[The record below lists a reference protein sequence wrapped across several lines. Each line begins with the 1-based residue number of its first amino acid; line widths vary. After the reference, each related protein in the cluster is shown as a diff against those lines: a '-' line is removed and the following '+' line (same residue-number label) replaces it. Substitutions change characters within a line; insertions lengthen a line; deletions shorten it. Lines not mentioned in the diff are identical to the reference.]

1 MALRIKN
8 QWFQSERPK
17 SAQETASAMAFIVW
31 RVAQNMLKQMREAKF
46 DIDVGPQYFAFM
58 REVLVFLI
66 QVVDRMA
73 FERMSGEERVAF
85 TTAMVVRVAEIL
97 EESEL
102 EWLPAPAADE
112 ESRRN
117 RFIDLCNEQSEA
129 YAEFGHGP
137 EGPDFG
143 FVRYLGH
150 RIEIIMPAKDQRW
163 VIDQV
168 MAVEAPEAL
177 EMVRRG
183 MEGVLSTEARPK
195 RRASMNG
202 E

>member
-8 QWFQSERPK
+8 QWFQTGAPK
-17 SAQETASAMAFIVW
+17 SAQQNASAMAFIVW

-102 EWLPAPAADE
+102 EWLAPPAPGE

-117 RFIDLCNEQSEA
+117 QFIDLCNEQSDA

-137 EGPDFG
+137 QGPDFG

-150 RIEIIMPAKDQRW
+150 RIEIIMPNKDQRW

-168 MAVEAPEAL
+168 MAIEAPEAL

-183 MEGVLSTEARPK
+183 MEGVLSTEPRPK
-195 RRASMNG
+195 RRASLSG